1 MRSAAKMWS
10 DSAGRAELHPVVRPL
25 LLAMVSV
32 RVSLVNSDS
41 DSIFELAI
49 ADARVKA
56 VLNKMQSSKGG
67 ASVSARLG

>member
-1 MRSAAKMWS
+1 
-10 DSAGRAELHPVVRPL
+10 V
-25 LLAMVSV
+25 
-32 RVSLVNSDS
+32 
-41 DSIFELAI
+41 LAI